1 VTNRPLLLENVPFAL
16 LVGALLAALLATSVL
31 MFALPD

>member
-1 VTNRPLLLENVPFAL
+1 MTNRPLLLGKVPFAL
-16 LVGALLAALLATSVL
+16 LVGALLAVLLTASVL

>member
-1 VTNRPLLLENVPFAL
+1 VTNRPLFLKDIPFAL
-16 LVGALLAALLATSVL
+16 LVGTLLAALLATSVL

>member
-1 VTNRPLLLENVPFAL
+1 LFLKDVPFAL
-16 LVGALLAALLATSVL
+16 LVGTLLAVLLTASVL